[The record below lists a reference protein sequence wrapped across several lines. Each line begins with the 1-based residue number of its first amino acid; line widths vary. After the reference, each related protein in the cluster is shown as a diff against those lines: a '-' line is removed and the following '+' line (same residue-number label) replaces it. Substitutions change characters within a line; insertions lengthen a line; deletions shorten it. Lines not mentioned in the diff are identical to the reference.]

1 MIRWLKGKGVKVLE
15 GMAMGFLKHKDPYGE
30 MEKKLGEKIRRLSNT
45 GIGKELGIEQNAKQ
59 GRIPLTKYDFY
70 MKYYMSPSQNDFIY
84 PLIEYLKVTTSG
96 TMSKPKKY
104 LLPKRAIEDNAKK
117 TGLATLFA
125 ATHDGERS
133 AFEMGDTFYMN
144 IPGGSQI
151 ANYLYEIGGNQM
163 VNFLKRC
170 PDPNLPFH
178 TKVDYFIDHYN
189 EFDMAYMT
197 VPTLFDDVL
206 PRIPEP
212 LNLKGFMTN
221 DTSARVYKDEIK
233 KYTGSYPRVAFGS
246 TETLSSTIPS
256 VEHPGDFI
264 WDWRILYP
272 EFLPE
277 KKAVEFDKTHDGDLE
292 VVHLLEVEKGERYQ
306 LVVSPYLMD
315 HHRYLMPDIMECTAL
330 GDDAL
335 ETDQPV
341 FHYYSRADRIM
352 DLHNF
357 TRITE
362 EELILMLR
370 ESGIPWVDFTAEKV
384 NENHKDYMKIYIEL
398 SKPMSEE
405 EVFSKL
411 NRALT
416 EFDRDWH
423 DLVDFLKFVPLKVE
437 VLPRGIFNRYLEE
450 KDGMYRVERI
460 GMKREWLDR
469 LLSYR

>member
-1 MIRWLKGKGVKVLE
+1 
-15 GMAMGFLKHKDPYGE
+15 
-30 MEKKLGEKIRRLSNT
+30 
-45 GIGKELGIEQNAKQ
+45 
-59 GRIPLTKYDFY
+59 
-70 MKYYMSPSQNDFIY
+70 
-84 PLIEYLKVTTSG
+84 
-96 TMSKPKKY
+96 
-104 LLPKRAIEDNAKK
+104 
-117 TGLATLFA
+117 
-125 ATHDGERS
+125 
-133 AFEMGDTFYMN
+133 
-144 IPGGSQI
+144 
-151 ANYLYEIGGNQM
+151 
-163 VNFLKRC
+163 
-170 PDPNLPFH
+170 
-178 TKVDYFIDHYN
+178 
-189 EFDMAYMT
+189 
-197 VPTLFDDVL
+197 
-206 PRIPEP
+206 
-212 LNLKGFMTN
+212 
-221 DTSARVYKDEIK
+221 
-233 KYTGSYPRVAFGS
+233 
-246 TETLSSTIPS
+246 
-256 VEHPGDFI
+256 
-264 WDWRILYP
+264 
-272 EFLPE
+272 
-277 KKAVEFDKTHDGDLE
+277 
-292 VVHLLEVEKGERYQ
+292 
-306 LVVSPYLMD
+306 MD

-437 VLPRGIFNRYLEE
+437 VLPRGIFNSYLEE

>member
-15 GMAMGFLKHKDPYGE
+15 RMSTGFLKHKDPYGE
-30 MEKKLGEKIRRLSNT
+30 MEKKLGDKIRRLSNT
-45 GIGKELGIEQNAKQ
+45 GIGRELGIVRGTDQEK
-59 GRIPLTKYDFY
+59 IPLSKYEFY
-70 MKYYMSPSQNDFIY
+70 MKYYMSPNQSDFIY
-84 PLIEYLKVTTSG
+84 PLNEYLKVTTSG

-104 LLPKRAIEDNAKK
+104 LLPKRAIQDNAKK

-125 ATHDGERS
+125 ATHDGECS
-133 AFEMGDTFYMN
+133 TFEMGDTFYMN

-163 VNFLKRC
+163 VTFLNRC

-178 TKVDYFIDHYN
+178 TKVDYFIEHYS

-206 PRIPEP
+206 PRLPEP

-233 KYTGSYPRVAFGS
+233 KLTGSYPKVAFGS

-256 VEHPGDFI
+256 VEHPGGFI
-264 WDWRILYP
+264 WDWRVLYP

-277 KKAVEFDKTHDGDLE
+277 KETVEFEKTYEENVDT
-292 VVHLLEVEKGERYQ
+292 VHLLEVEKGERYQ
-306 LVVSPYLMD
+306 LAVSPYLMD
-315 HHRYLMPDIMECTAL
+315 HHRYLMPDIMECIAV

-341 FHYYSRADRIM
+341 FHYYSRSDRIM
-352 DLHNF
+352 VLHNF

-362 EELILMLR
+362 EELILMLK
-370 ESGIPWVDFTAEKV
+370 ESGIPWVEFTAQKV
-384 NENHKDYMKIYIEL
+384 NENHKDFMKLYIEL
-398 SKPMSEE
+398 SKPMSENE
-405 EVFSKL
+405 IVDRL
-411 NRALT
+411 NGALVG
-416 EFDRDWH
+416 FDKDWH
-423 DLVDFLKFVPLKVE
+423 DLVDFLKFVPLQVE

-450 KDGMYRVERI
+450 KEGMYRVERI
-460 GMKREWLDR
+460 NMKQEWLDT